1 MSIGKHIEDVNSPS
15 TNFIRN
21 LSQGRVVD
29 KSRVTLQEKIKD
41 QFVKPKKVVY
51 NYNNVQ
57 NDISNFISD
66 YSQGIRHDNI

>member
-1 MSIGKHIEDVNSPS
+1 MSIGKHIEDINSPS

-66 YSQGIRHDNI
+66 YSQGIRHGNS

>member
-1 MSIGKHIEDVNSPS
+1 MSIGKHIEDINSPS

-41 QFVKPKKVVY
+41 QFVKPKKEA
-51 NYNNVQ
+51 NYNQ
-57 NDISNFISD
+57 S
-66 YSQGIRHDNI
+66 